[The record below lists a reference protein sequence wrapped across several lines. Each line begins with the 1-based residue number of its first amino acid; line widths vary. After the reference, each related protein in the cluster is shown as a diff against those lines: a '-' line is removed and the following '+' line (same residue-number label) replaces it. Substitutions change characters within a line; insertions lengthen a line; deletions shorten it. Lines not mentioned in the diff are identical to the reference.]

1 MPTEPSPSAA
11 LRTDPAR
18 PAPAPTPATTAA
30 PPKDLPND
38 LPSGPPA
45 EPAPPRRARRQPL
58 GLRQVLGLTRGRAA
72 VMALA
77 VTTSTGAAL
86 ALPAVLARA
95 VDAALAGA
103 GTRGVLPLAGTLAL
117 LAGSEAVGQYAGPGI
132 STDATARLRER
143 AIHGVLAG
151 SPLGAHR
158 LPVGDVAARLTASAP
173 QAALAAPA
181 VVYSASQLAMAA
193 AALVALAVLAPTA
206 ALAFLGTAP
215 LGYAAIR
222 RQLRRT
228 ARLGEDYQ
236 RTQADIATRLL
247 DAVSGSRS
255 IAAARAVDREAARVL
270 RPVPALSRH
279 GRELWDSQRRIAWCS
294 ALLAP
299 ATQLAVLAAAGTAVA
314 THTLSVGGLLAV
326 LGYTG
331 IGLGGFGAAQSL
343 LDVSR
348 ARAGTARLT
357 ELLDAPERPVGTRPL
372 PPARPGAGS
381 LDLRG
386 VVVGGPGGP
395 VLDRLDLTVP
405 GGTWTAVVG
414 ADDAA
419 TSALAA
425 VAAGLLDPD
434 EGAVLL
440 DGVPLGAVRPEELR
454 TAVACAFAD
463 PALPGRTVLDA
474 IGLGLAPG
482 PDERVHRAAR
492 AARADA
498 FVRRLPDGYRTPM
511 DRAPFSG
518 GERQRLGI
526 ARALARDAR
535 LLVLDD
541 ATSSLD
547 AATENRVLH
556 ALREAAGHRT
566 RLVVTRRAAVAA
578 HADTVAW
585 LCEGR
590 VRALAT
596 HEELCAVPA
605 YRALFGGGPQD

>member
-1 MPTEPSPSAA
+1 MLA
-11 LRTDPAR
+11 LTHRW
-18 PAPAPTPATTAA
+18 
-30 PPKDLPND
+30 
-38 LPSGPPA
+38 S
-45 EPAPPRRARRQPL
+45 
-58 GLRQVLGLTRGRAA
+58 A
-72 VMALA
+72 VMAVA
-77 VTTSTGAAL
+77 VATSTGATL
-86 ALPAVLARA
+86 ALPAVLAHA

-117 LAGSEAVGQYAGPGI
+117 LAGSEAVGQYAGPRI

-143 AIHGVLAG
+143 AVRRVLAG

-173 QAALAAPA
+173 QASLAAPA
-181 VVYSASQLAMAA
+181 VVYSATQLAMAA
-193 AALVALAVLAPTA
+193 AALAALAVLAPTA

-228 ARLGEDYQ
+228 TRLGEGYQ
-236 RTQADIATRLL
+236 QTQADIATRLL
-247 DAVSGSRS
+247 DAVAGSRS
-255 IAAARAVDREAARVL
+255 IAAARAVDREVARVL

-299 ATQLAVLAAAGTAVA
+299 ATQLAVLAAAGAAVA
-314 THTLSVGGLLAV
+314 DHTLSVGGLLAV
-326 LGYTG
+326 LGYTA

-357 ELLDAPERPVGTRPL
+357 DLLDAPDRPPGTRPL
-372 PPARPGAGS
+372 PPVPPGAGR

-405 GGTWTAVVG
+405 GGTCTAVVG

-419 TSALAA
+419 TSALAT

-434 EGAVLL
+434 EGTVLL
-440 DGVPLGAVRPEELR
+440 DGVPLDAVRPDELR

-474 IGLGLAPG
+474 IGLGLAHAPA
-482 PDERVHRAAR
+482 ERIRRAAR
-492 AARADA
+492 SARADT

-511 DRAPFSG
+511 SRAPFSG

-526 ARALARDAR
+526 ARALAREAR

-547 AATENRVLH
+547 AATENHVLR
-556 ALREAAGHRT
+556 ALREETGDRT
-566 RLVVTRRAAVAA
+566 RLVVTRRATVAA

-590 VRALAT
+590 IRALAT
-596 HEELCAVPA
+596 HDELCALPA
-605 YRALFGGGPQD
+605 YRALFDGGPQN